1 MAYRWWLYDPYLR
14 HLEEMTWWEALLL
27 AIVEGITE
35 FLPVSSTGHM
45 ILLSAWLG
53 RAAEP
58 FVQDYEIII
67 QGGAILAVLVH
78 SYPRLWQPRLYILIG
93 AAFLPTA
100 IVGFLAKSFIES
112 LLDSP
117 MVVAVNLIIGGAVLI
132 GMDRWFVSS
141 ERVAEELPLWRA
153 VIIGTVQA
161 VSLIPGISRAAAAL
175 FGARWMGLN
184 KVEAAEFSFLL
195 AVPTLGAA
203 SLYKLYKS
211 PVALSTDNLPMLA
224 MGIGVS
230 FVVALL
236 AMRFLLS
243 LWQRYG
249 LLPFGVY
256 RIALGMVVLLWMS
269 LSS

>member
-1 MAYRWWLYDPYLR
+1 MS
-14 HLEEMTWWEALLL
+14 WWEALLL
-27 AIVEGITE
+27 ALVEGITE
-35 FLPVSSTGHM
+35 FLPVSSTGHL

-53 RAAEP
+53 RAEEA

-78 SYPRLWQPRLYILIG
+78 SYERLWRPKLYLLVA
-93 AAFLPTA
+93 AAFVPTA
-100 IVGFLAKSFIES
+100 IIGFLAKDFVER

-117 MVVAVNLIIGGAVLI
+117 FIVALNLIVGGVVLLF
-132 GMDRWFVSS
+132 MDRWFSS
-141 ERVAEELPLWRA
+141 SVEKVENLSLWRA
-153 VIIGTVQA
+153 AVIGMVQA
-161 VSLIPGISRAAAAL
+161 LSLFPGISRAAAAL
-175 FGARWMGLN
+175 FGARWMGLG
-184 KVEAAEFSFLL
+184 KSESAEFSFLL

-203 SLYKLYKS
+203 SAYKLYKS
-211 PVALSTDNLPMLA
+211 PVAFSSDNLSLLL
-224 MGIGVS
+224 MGSLVA

-249 LLPFGVY
+249 MLPFGMY
-256 RIALGMVVLLWMS
+256 RILLGGVVLLWLG